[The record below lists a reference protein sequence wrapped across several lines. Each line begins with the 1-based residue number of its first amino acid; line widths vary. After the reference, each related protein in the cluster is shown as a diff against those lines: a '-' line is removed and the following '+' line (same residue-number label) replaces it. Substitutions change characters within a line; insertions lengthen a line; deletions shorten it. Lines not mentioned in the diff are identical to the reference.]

1 MLRVSWLAWWEGR
14 KEGGGEGSR
23 RLLESIQLV
32 LPATVQFES
41 HLHASKDHL
50 LAALEVDAKLD
61 DVAIVD
67 GERLGFGARG
77 AQSDVVQKGARA
89 ALDIFDIPLAAFVPE
104 LAVPSAHDF
113 ALKADGCC
121 RGHVDWDVG
130 GVVSLG
136 ISAHAND
143 FGAGRKRSRYGREG
157 ERRAGRPGIVEG
169 AEPDRGQ
176 DVDAAAGA
184 VLARRI

>member
-1 MLRVSWLAWWEGR
+1 M
-14 KEGGGEGSR
+14 
-23 RLLESIQLV
+23 
-32 LPATVQFES
+32 
-41 HLHASKDHL
+41 
-50 LAALEVDAKLD
+50 
-61 DVAIVD
+61 
-67 GERLGFGARG
+67 
-77 AQSDVVQKGARA
+77 VQKGAGA

-121 RGHVDWDVG
+121 RGHVDWDVRR
-130 GVVSLG
+130 VVSLG
-136 ISAHAND
+136 ISADAND

-176 DVDAAAGA
+176 DVDAAGA
-184 VLARRI
+184 ILARGIGRRRRACPSHCGSWVRRVGSCSRSRGGPAGRSRGDDRGNER